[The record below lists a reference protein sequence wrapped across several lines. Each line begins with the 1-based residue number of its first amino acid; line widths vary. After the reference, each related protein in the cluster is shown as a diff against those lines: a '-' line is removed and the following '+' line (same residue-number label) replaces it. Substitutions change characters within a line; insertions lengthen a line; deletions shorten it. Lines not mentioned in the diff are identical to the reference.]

1 MKIAIIGAS
10 GLVGRTMLK
19 VLIERGLGENE
30 ILAVASSRSVGKNLT
45 FGDKNLV
52 MLSIEE
58 ALDAAPGIC
67 LFSAGGDVSK
77 EWAPAFVERGSWVI
91 DNSSTWRMEA
101 NVPLVVPEINL
112 KSIGKEKCIIANP
125 NCSTIQLV
133 TALNRVYDVFGIKR
147 LIISTYQSVSGSG
160 AKGEAQLL
168 GERESREHEKAYPH
182 EIDQNCIPHCDDFLS
197 NDYTKEEMKLVNET
211 CKIYDD
217 PSIMISA
224 TAVRVPVMGAH
235 SEAVNVET
243 RQNFQIE
250 SIKSLIAESPGVV
263 LYDNPKKEKYP
274 MAINAK
280 GKDDVFVGR
289 VRRDETVL
297 SAFNCWIV
305 ADNLRKGAATNAVQ
319 IAEHL
324 IQSKLV

>member
-1 MKIAIIGAS
+1 MKIAVIGAS

-19 VLIERGLGENE
+19 VLKERGLANNE
-30 ILAVASSRSVGKNLT
+30 IIAVASKNSIGQHIPFNDGSLI
-45 FGDKNLV
+45 LQ
-52 MLSIEE
+52 SIEQ
-58 ALDAAPGIC
+58 ALSASPDIS
-67 LFSAGGDVSK
+67 LFSAGGAVSM
-77 EWAPAFVERGSWVI
+77 EWAKRFVEQGSWVI
-91 DNSSTWRMEA
+91 DNSSTWRMKPEVA
-101 NVPLVVPEINL
+101 LVVPEINAS
-112 KSIGKEKCIIANP
+112 SIGNEKTIIANP

-133 TALNRVYDVFGIKR
+133 TALNKVQEVFGIKR
-147 LIISTYQSVSGSG
+147 LIVSTYQSVSGSG

-168 GERESREHEKAYPH
+168 GEREVKEHQKLYPH
-182 EIDQNCIPHCDDFLS
+182 QIDQNCLPHCDDFLE

-211 CKIYDD
+211 CKIFND
-217 PSIMISA
+217 PSIMVSA
-224 TAVRVPVMGAH
+224 TAVRVPVLGAH

-250 SIKSLIAESPGVV
+250 SIKSLIAETPGVV
-263 LYDNPKKEKYP
+263 LFDNPREEKYP
-274 MAINAK
+274 MAINAM

-324 IQSKLV
+324 IEKGLV